1 MSEWGGGRGGEGRG
15 LAPEDIRSDISLLL
29 FRLFP
34 IEESGGRCNGIARA
48 TIDRHTA
55 TVCEPLRLSDSTGKG
70 LREEAEEEE
79 EEIGRDGEVIWR

>member
-1 MSEWGGGRGGEGRG
+1 MVGGRDGEGRA

-48 TIDRHTA
+48 DDRQTNGN
-55 TVCEPLRLSDSTGKG
+55 CSEPFLLSDSTGKG
-70 LREEAEEEE
+70 LREGTEEDEEEL
-79 EEIGRDGEVIWR
+79 GGSGELIR